1 MKSVVYFHSSMPPS
15 RLRVVLSLL
24 PAILVAGIPG
34 AAAFASPSGE
44 EDLSGAMVFAR
55 VEGHAFHPL
64 NEEQTFTH
72 DRILDLPGIADPDD
86 ADWRV
91 RLLAVRDLVR
101 LGVEEA
107 GTIAEGLSHPN
118 KHVRQASAMAL
129 GLLRAESV
137 RPRLE
142 ELARKDTIAMVR
154 SQAVI
159 ALGQMEATAS
169 LPLLRELWREDESG
183 DVRHQSYLAIGQI
196 EKRMGTTPAHLTTFQ
211 GLDEATFESVRV
223 GEFAPDFELEDT
235 EGNFWKL
242 SDFRGKQWVAL
253 IWVFADWCPVC
264 HKEFRDLI
272 GMRAAYELEG
282 VQVLTL
288 ECHDR
293 FRGRVMVGKEV
304 EPEYW
309 FSKRSFREVYTEQI
323 WWPHLLDRAG
333 AVGARYGVDPLAFA
347 VHAEYINR
355 PSTVIVDPEGMVRFA
370 YYGTYWGDR
379 PKIEEI
385 LDMIKHRRFTFE
397 HPKRRE
403 VAE

>member
-1 MKSVVYFHSSMPPS
+1 MPQS
-15 RLRVVLSLL
+15 RLPVVPSLL
-24 PAILVAGIPG
+24 LGILIAGIPG
-34 AAAFASPSGE
+34 AWAIPSTSGE
-44 EDLSGAMVFAR
+44 EVPRAAAIFSQ
-55 VEGHAFHPL
+55 VEAHEFHPF
-64 NEEQTFTH
+64 NEDQTFTH
-72 DRILDLPGIADPDD
+72 DRHLGQAGIADLDD
-86 ADWRV
+86 TDWRV

-101 LGVEEA
+101 LGLEETEA
-107 GTIAEGLSHPN
+107 MAEGLSHPD
-118 KHVRQASAMAL
+118 KHVRQISAMAL
-129 GLLRAESV
+129 GILKAESA

-142 ELARKDTIAMVR
+142 ERARKDSIAMVR

-169 LPLLRELWREDESG
+169 LPFLRKLLREDESR
-183 DVRHQSYLAIGQI
+183 DVRHQCRLAIDQI
-196 EKRMGTTPAHLTTFQ
+196 EKRMGTTPAQLSAFQ
-211 GLDEATFESVRV
+211 GLDEDTFETVEL
-223 GEFAPDFELEDT
+223 GKPAPDFELEDT

-272 GMRAAYELEG
+272 GMRAAYELED
-282 VQVLTL
+282 VQVFTL

-309 FSKRSFREVYTEQI
+309 FSKRSFREVYTKQI

-333 AVGARYGVDPLAFA
+333 AVGARYGIDPLAFA

-355 PSTVIVDPEGMVRFA
+355 PSTVIVDPEGMVRFS

-385 LDMIKHRRFTFE
+385 LDMINHRRFTFE
-397 HPKRRE
+397 HPKRRK

>member
-1 MKSVVYFHSSMPPS
+1 MCERPS
-15 RLRVVLSLL
+15 YLGMRRVLFLFL
-24 PAILVAGIPG
+24 G
-34 AAAFASPSGE
+34 AATTCLPGSATQAAAEAEMKISA
-44 EDLSGAMVFAR
+44 AMVFSR
-55 VEGHAFHPL
+55 VEAHEFHPF

-72 DRILDLPGIADPDD
+72 DRELGQAGIADLDD
-86 ADWRV
+86 TDWRV

-101 LGVEEA
+101 LGLEETEA
-107 GTIAEGLSHPN
+107 IAEGLSHPD
-118 KHVRQASAMAL
+118 KHVRQTSALAL
-129 GLLRAESV
+129 GILKAESA

-142 ELARKDTIAMVR
+142 ELARKDSIAMVR

-169 LPLLRELWREDESG
+169 LPFLRKLLLGDESR
-183 DVRHQSYLAIGQI
+183 DVRHQCQLAIDQI
-196 EKRMGTTPAHLTTFQ
+196 EKRMGTTPAQLSAFQ
-211 GLDEATFESVRV
+211 GLDEDTFETVEL
-223 GEFAPDFELEDT
+223 GKTAPDFELEDT
-235 EGNFWKL
+235 EGKVWKL
-242 SDFRGKQWVAL
+242 SDLRGKKWVAL
-253 IWVFADWCPVC
+253 IWIFADWCPVC
-264 HKEFRDLI
+264 HKEFRDLL
-272 GMRAAYELEG
+272 GMEAAFGAED
-282 VQVLTL
+282 VQVFTL

-333 AVGARYGVDPLAFA
+333 AVGARYGIDPLAFA

-355 PSTVIVDPEGMVRFA
+355 PSTVILDPEGIVRFA

-379 PKIEEI
+379 PKIEEM
-385 LDMIKHRRFTFE
+385 LDMIKHRRFAFE
-397 HPKRRE
+397 HPKRRK